1 MPSIGIVRNGI
12 GFLIFLAYRLFMHEM
27 SLTTSLLDIVREE
40 MNKHGASRLLL
51 VRVRFGAL
59 ANVVPEAL
67 SMAFE
72 VLTQRTEFEG
82 ARLELEEEPIL
93 LACGECGREFS
104 PPPAAAARFSACPHC
119 GQELG
124 HRVLAGKSLYIVHL
138 EVE

>member
-1 MPSIGIVRNGI
+1 
-12 GFLIFLAYRLFMHEM
+12 MHEM
-27 SLTTSLLDIVREE
+27 SLTTSLLDIIREE
-40 MNKHGASRLLL
+40 MNTHGASRLLL
-51 VRVRFGAL
+51 ARVRFGAL

-72 VLTQRTEFEG
+72 VLTQGTDFEG

-93 LACGECGREFS
+93 LACGECGREFT
-104 PPPAAAARFSACPHC
+104 PPFSAAAQFSVCPQC

-124 HRVLAGKSLYIVHL
+124 HRVLSGKALYLAHL

>member
-1 MPSIGIVRNGI
+1 
-12 GFLIFLAYRLFMHEM
+12 MHEM
-27 SLTTSLLDIVREE
+27 SLTSSLLDIIREE
-40 MNKHGASRLLL
+40 MKKHGASRLILA
-51 VRVRFGAL
+51 RVRFGAL

-72 VLTQRTEFEG
+72 VLTQGTDLDG
-82 ARLELEEEPIL
+82 SRLELAEEAIL

-104 PPPAAAARFSACPHC
+104 PPPSAASLFAACPQC

-124 HRVLAGKSLYIVHL
+124 HLVLAGKSLYLEHI